1 MWDHRR
7 VDPQDDPEARIR
19 ELERSLNEQARIS
32 EVGTGQPGGYVTPP
46 TPPPVTY
53 GAPLPP
59 IPGAPL
65 RTAAGFRGWWIVLAV
80 FAVGVVPLVVGI
92 VALGAHL
99 FSSGG
104 SMSSGGSIFGSPG
117 NRPSISRGNGAPST
131 TPQQTPPQ
139 LLTPG
144 GLTGLEAQMQ
154 KQFGDTMGYELVVYP
169 EYAVLTRPD
178 SANAHK
184 TVDWYYGSNGWM
196 NQGTTFIPMDTTL
209 GDLSTFDV
217 QAVLGVLGG
226 APQSLHIDNPTSNY
240 LIIDSAKDGGLDL
253 QIHLSDGTDSGY
265 IELAGD
271 GTVKRIYPPSP

>member
-19 ELERSLNEQARIS
+19 ELERSLNEQARTS
-32 EVGTGQPGGYVTPP
+32 EVGAGQPGGYVAPP
-46 TPPPVTY
+46 TPPPVNY
-53 GAPLPP
+53 GAPLTP
-59 IPGAPL
+59 IPGTPL
-65 RTAAGFRGWWIVLAV
+65 RTTAGFRGWWIVVAI
-80 FAVGVVPLVVGI
+80 AVGVVPLVAGI

-104 SMSSGGSIFGSPG
+104 SFSSAGSIFGSPG

-131 TPQQTPPQ
+131 TPQQLPQ
-139 LLTPG
+139 LLTLG
-144 GLTGLEAQMQ
+144 GLTGFLAQMQ

-184 TVDWYYGSNGWM
+184 TVDWYYGKNGWM
-196 NQGTTFIPMDTTL
+196 NQGTTFIPMDTTV
-209 GDLSTFDV
+209 GDLSKFDV

-226 APQSLHIDNPTSNY
+226 APQTLHINNPTSNY
-240 LIIDSAKDGGLDL
+240 LIVDSAKDGSLDL

-265 IELAGD
+265 VELAGD
-271 GTVKRIYPPSP
+271 GTVKRISPPSP